1 MLGLLNT
8 VSKIFLLFNGCLSDT
23 TKSYDD
29 SYSQDYVLEDNY
41 GLTDIQ
47 WLRFGGEYDE
57 DNEWKV
63 YEESSGKLLNF
74 NGIGSFVFL
83 LYFRYCE
90 SKILKPI
97 YISRI

>member
-1 MLGLLNT
+1 MLGPFGTLC
-8 VSKIFLLFNGCLSDT
+8 KIFLLFDCCLSET

-29 SYSQDYVLEDNY
+29 SDSQDYVFEDNY

-63 YEESSGKLLNF
+63 YEESSGKLSNF
-74 NGIGSFVFL
+74 YIIGLFVKFL
-83 LYFRYCE
+83 L
-90 SKILKPI
+90 
-97 YISRI
+97 

>member
-1 MLGLLNT
+1 MLCSFAT
-8 VSKIFLLFNGCLSDT
+8 VCKIFLLFNCCLSET

-63 YEESSGKLLNF
+63 YQESSGKLSNF
-74 NGIGSFVFL
+74 YGIGLF
-83 LYFRYCE
+83 
-90 SKILKPI
+90 ILFI
-97 YISRI
+97 IL

>member
-63 YEESSGKLLNF
+63 YEESSGKLINF
-74 NGIGSFVFL
+74 F
-83 LYFRYCE
+83 
-90 SKILKPI
+90 
-97 YISRI
+97 YIFNNNENASTLEAMHLE

>member
-1 MLGLLNT
+1 MGE
-8 VSKIFLLFNGCLSDT
+8 T
-23 TKSYDD
+23 TEKYDD

-47 WLRFGGEYDE
+47 WLRFGGEYYE

-63 YEESSGKLLNF
+63 YEDSSGTLFNF
-74 NGIGSFVFL
+74 NGIGSFVLFVYTL
-83 LYFRYCE
+83 DIVNLKY
-90 SKILKPI
+90 LKPK

>member
-1 MLGLLNT
+1 MLSSFAT
-8 VSKIFLLFNGCLSDT
+8 VCKIFLLFNGCLSET

-29 SYSQDYVLEDNY
+29 SDSQDYVFEDNY

-63 YEESSGKLLNF
+63 YEDSSGKLSNF
-74 NGIGSFVFL
+74 YTIGLFV
-83 LYFRYCE
+83 
-90 SKILKPI
+90 IL
-97 YISRI
+97 